1 MQGIPTTGD
10 DGTKREYG
18 QHLVDAG
25 CSHWRPA
32 GENDILI
39 PGNDFIHVYCLQDIQ
54 TLKFSVNWQMICDR
68 CINFN
73 FVEVYLPQIR

>member
-1 MQGIPTTGD
+1 MQGIPTIGD

-32 GENDILI
+32 GENDIPI
-39 PGNDFIHVYCLQDIQ
+39 PGAFFCRSLQVLQ
-54 TLKFSVNWQMICDR
+54 T
-68 CINFN
+68 
-73 FVEVYLPQIR
+73 

>member
-1 MQGIPTTGD
+1 MQGIPTMGD

-32 GENDILI
+32 GENDIPI
-39 PGNDFIHVYCLQDIQ
+39 PGNDFIHVY
-54 TLKFSVNWQMICDR
+54 
-68 CINFN
+68 
-73 FVEVYLPQIR
+73 FVEVHLSLK